1 MTTFKTFAIA
11 AMMAV
16 FGATTAFA
24 NNNVNKN
31 HRVMPTPPPPV
42 HATAARHNHHH
53 AGCKCRN
60 CEEMRYRMEME
71 RLHKMTEGAVRGC
84 NCHKC
89 EAARH
94 KMNHKPARPVGP
106 ARR

>member
-42 HATAARHNHHH
+42 HATAARHNHH